1 MVVYICASVLLLA
14 VESRFDLYQAA
25 KKIPLLRS
33 STISQDVTQ
42 NGARLKKSSFWVKTV
57 TYHFVNNS
65 KRDKSRD
72 STAKKSRQV

>member
-1 MVVYICASVLLLA
+1 MLVYICASVLLLA

-42 NGARLKKSSFWVKTV
+42 NGARLKKSSF
-57 TYHFVNNS
+57 
-65 KRDKSRD
+65 
-72 STAKKSRQV
+72 